1 MNDETLTF
9 YYYNDGLTR
18 EERQAV
24 ANRLATDPGTAAR
37 YQVICRQLDQLGA
50 ASITA
55 APADMVERWHESINR
70 AVRSESAVSR
80 KPVLHTWSFIWGAA
94 VTAALAIG
102 IGIGV
107 YISGGNV
114 SEAVLPDDIVAAN
127 PNSSAFVRGLRVH
140 LRESEQG
147 LSETPFD
154 ATADRTMLLM
164 RIIEQNRLFEK
175 VAQRND
181 SPALARVL
189 RSFELVLVRLAADD
203 ITPEEAEELQAKLLF
218 ELNVILTKLD
228 RESSDESGII

>member
-1 MNDETLTF
+1 
-9 YYYNDGLTR
+9 
-18 EERQAV
+18 
-24 ANRLATDPGTAAR
+24 
-37 YQVICRQLDQLGA
+37 
-50 ASITA
+50 
-55 APADMVERWHESINR
+55 MVERWHESIDR
-70 AVRSESAVSR
+70 AVRSESVVSG
-80 KPVLHTWSFIWGAA
+80 KPILHTWSFIWGAA

-102 IGIGV
+102 IGIGF

-114 SEAVLPDDIVAAN
+114 SEAVLPDVIVAAN

-203 ITPEEAEELQAKLLF
+203 ITQEEAEELQAKLLF